1 MPSPRLELT
10 FAMMTF
16 RNARPSGCLVLT
28 TRA

>member
-10 FAMMTF
+10 FATTTF
-16 RNARPSGCLVLT
+16 LNARPSGRLLLT